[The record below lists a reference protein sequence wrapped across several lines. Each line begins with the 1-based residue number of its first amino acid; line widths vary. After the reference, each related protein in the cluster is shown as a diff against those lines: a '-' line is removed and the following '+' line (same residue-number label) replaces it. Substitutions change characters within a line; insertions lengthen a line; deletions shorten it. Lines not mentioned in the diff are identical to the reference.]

1 MKSVFEFSQ
10 NIEEELV
17 TKTLEEIRRHDG
29 LVSLLETQPRL
40 EDVLYGRVPGE
51 TQLHRY
57 TRDNRIMASVT

>member
-1 MKSVFEFSQ
+1 M
-10 NIEEELV
+10 
-17 TKTLEEIRRHDG
+17 TKTLEEIQRHDG

-57 TRDNRIMASVT
+57 TRHNIIWTQVP